1 MVRAIEAAE
10 IIIFCGPAADAFL
23 KEGIMKTKNIENG
36 LALVGALFIL
46 VAVAVAA
53 NSALNNQLGLD
64 FPQLNQ
70 TSTLVA
76 NS

>member
-1 MVRAIEAAE
+1 MERAELIT
-10 IIIFCGPAADAFL
+10 FCGTPQSLLFKDV
-23 KEGIMKTKNIENG
+23 IMKTRNVENG
-36 LALVGALFIL
+36 LALVGALLIL

-76 NS
+76 NY

>member
-1 MVRAIEAAE
+1 
-10 IIIFCGPAADAFL
+10 
-23 KEGIMKTKNIENG
+23 MKTRNVENG
-36 LALVGALFIL
+36 LALVGALLIL

-76 NS
+76 SY